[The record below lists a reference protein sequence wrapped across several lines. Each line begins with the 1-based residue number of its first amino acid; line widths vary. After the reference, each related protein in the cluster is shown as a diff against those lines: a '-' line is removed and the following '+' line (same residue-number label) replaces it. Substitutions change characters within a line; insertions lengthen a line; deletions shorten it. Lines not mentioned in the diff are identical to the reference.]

1 MPITYP
7 IDFPQL
13 ATVGSGMSSFSC
25 GLRVAAVRTE
35 SPFSFVEQVVKWS
48 GEIWDIEIALPNMR
62 RDDAEE
68 FNAFLLK
75 LRGKYGTFLV
85 GDPNASAPRGLWG
98 GTPLV
103 NGAGQTGDELLLDGL
118 PTSQAKT
125 AKAGDYI
132 QIGTGEAAR
141 LYKILEDAD
150 SNSSGEMTILIAPN
164 LRTSPADNEPIIY
177 QNARGVF
184 RLTQNIVPFR
194 INSESIYSISFKA
207 TESLGIGPINS
218 GSNLADPDGNTLADP
233 DGNNMAEPE

>member
-7 IDFPQL
+7 VPFPQL
-13 ATVGSGMSSFSC
+13 ETLGSGISSFGF
-25 GLRVAAVRTE
+25 GLRVAAARTE

-48 GEIWDIEIALPNMR
+48 GEVWDAEITLPNMR

-75 LRGKYGTFLV
+75 LRGKYGTFLM
-85 GDPNASAPRGLWG
+85 GDPNASNPRGLWG

-103 NGAGQTGDELLLDGL
+103 KGAGQTGDELIIDGL
-118 PTSQAKT
+118 PLSQAKT

-132 QIGTGEAAR
+132 QIGEDAGAR

-150 SNSSGEMTILIAPN
+150 TNGAGEMTVLIAPN
-164 LRTSPADNEPIIY
+164 LRVSPPDNEPIIY
-177 QNARGVF
+177 TNAKGVF
-184 RLTQNIVPFR
+184 RLSQNIVPFR

-207 TESLGIGPINS
+207 TESLGIGPINT
-218 GSNLADPDGNTLADP
+218 GSNLVDPDGDSLLDPDGNLL
-233 DGNNMAEPE
+233 GEPE